1 MRRTKQERTKSMN
14 ENMWDVSVLDSNGNI
29 LYENFDFD
37 TEQNARDA
45 GMDYVTENNITDYT
59 LDVSQPDC

>member
-1 MRRTKQERTKSMN
+1 MDITT
-14 ENMWDVSVLDSNGNI
+14 WDVSVLDSNGNI

-37 TEQNARDA
+37 TEQEARDT

-59 LDVSQPDC
+59 LDVSQPEC